1 MTPLIGMM
9 VLMGMMSAGLAAGTL
24 TGAVSERVRLT
35 KALRM
40 FTAKNQSF
48 ELESNPSGKQI
59 ELSTQKLQPQLVSNL
74 SEARQVLANSSFPA
88 HLKTKSSTLLTSLEE
103 IYSASTVEVEDN
115 HNLLLIADQLASS
128 VRLYE
133 TLTAKAR
140 KEHTVVAEI
149 AEQLDIL
156 VNATEE
162 IKAGRNEDAVRE
174 LKISTDFLRAK
185 FLQDQQLKL
194 R

>member
-24 TGAVSERVRLT
+24 AGAVSERVRLT

-48 ELESNPSGKQI
+48 ELESNSSGKQI
-59 ELSTQKLQPQLVSNL
+59 ELSIQKLQPQLVSNL
-74 SEARQVLANSSFPA
+74 NEARQVLVNSSFPA
-88 HLKTKSSTLLTSLEE
+88 HLKTKSSTLLASLEE
-103 IYSASTVEVEDN
+103 IYSAGTVEVEDN

-174 LKISTDFLRAK
+174 LKISTDFLRVK